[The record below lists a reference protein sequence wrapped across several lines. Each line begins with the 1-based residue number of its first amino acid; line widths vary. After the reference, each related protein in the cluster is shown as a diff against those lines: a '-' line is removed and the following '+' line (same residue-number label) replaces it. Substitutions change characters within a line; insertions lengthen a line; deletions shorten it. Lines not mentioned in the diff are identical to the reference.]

1 MWSTDAA
8 AQGGYGDA
16 LTDILGSKHMS
27 RAVADYAGNGNGATA
42 LYVACQRGHV
52 GCVRE
57 LLQAGVCVDPKM
69 DACGSTPLHIAVF
82 LAQRDDDKPH
92 RDITEMLLS
101 YKASIDYRNKVGAAR
116 RAPRA
121 RCACVCAIS
130 PRGRGACT
138 RESARRGCAESVA
151 SRLVCEAV
159 SRRSPSAPQAPQRA
173 TRARLAWLRH
183 GAAGGAVV
191 RRPCE
196 GR

>member
-1 MWSTDAA
+1 
-8 AQGGYGDA
+8 
-16 LTDILGSKHMS
+16 MS

-116 RAPRA
+116 HAPRA
-121 RCACVCAIS
+121 PAARVCVPSRPAV
-130 PRGRGACT
+130 A
-138 RESARRGCAESVA
+138 ARARA
-151 SRLVCEAV
+151 SRHGVAV
-159 SRRSPSAPQAPQRA
+159 RRASQADSC
-173 TRARLAWLRH
+173 ARL
-183 GAAGGAVV
+183 
-191 RRPCE
+191 
-196 GR
+196 